1 MKRVVG
7 AVSLPL
13 AALLVLAGC
22 SGSVATG
29 TIAGTLERVGGP
41 APGRPVPLAGRV
53 VAVASTGA
61 RFTGTVGKNGR
72 FKLPVPPGSYHLTG
86 YSPRVRSSGAEMRCS
101 AQNAVS
107 VEVGKL
113 SPIVHV
119 VCSGR

>member
-1 MKRVVG
+1 MKRVFG
-7 AVSLPL
+7 AVLLPL
-13 AALLVLAGC
+13 AALVVRAGC

-29 TIAGTLERVGGP
+29 TIAGTLERAGGP

-53 VAVASTGA
+53 VAVASTGG
-61 RFTGTVGKNGR
+61 RFAGTVGKNGR

-86 YSPRVRSSGAEMRCS
+86 YISGVRFSGAEMRCS

-113 SPIVHV
+113 SPIVQV
-119 VCSGR
+119 V